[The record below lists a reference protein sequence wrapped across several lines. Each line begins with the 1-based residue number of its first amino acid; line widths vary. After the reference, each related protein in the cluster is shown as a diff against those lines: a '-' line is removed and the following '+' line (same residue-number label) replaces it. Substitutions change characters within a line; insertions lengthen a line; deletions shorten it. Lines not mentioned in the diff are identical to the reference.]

1 LHHPPTLAM
10 CPARSK
16 ILLIARCRPATPAK
30 EMRGWGLR
38 VMAPGLKG
46 QPALIL
52 AVSGGGD
59 HEKTA
64 ANIRLVLDYYE
75 YRLVG
80 EFAEGMGDVAINKE
94 EHSDIYN
101 ELFSLGGKLSA
112 AIK

>member
-1 LHHPPTLAM
+1 MGAEGHGT
-10 CPARSK
+10 
-16 ILLIARCRPATPAK
+16 RPF
-30 EMRGWGLR
+30 
-38 VMAPGLKG
+38 KG

-80 EFAEGMGDVAINKE
+80 EFAEGMGDVAITKE
-94 EHSDIYN
+94 EHPDIYN
-101 ELFSLGGKLSA
+101 ELFSLGEKLSA